1 MRIVQPRHFLPRTGI
16 PRGITHSCFRWMEP
30 GKGGDNRKQLTQ
42 CTAGWIC
49 DEVQHQH
56 PCFILTPQSPTS
68 LKRVEMLYIENHRV
82 YGLDPADPIRVSY
95 GTPLGEELIARERPD
110 LVRMPVDSQSLLPVL
125 LGAPR
130 AEARRELVLQR
141 MGHLALSQ
149 GGWRYIPA
157 NRPPGTKRSTVA
169 KGAETVLAKTHRYR
183 LAADPGGNHNL
194 HASDREQVAALAEA
208 VAADGMMAKR

>member
-1 MRIVQPRHFLPRTGI
+1 
-16 PRGITHSCFRWMEP
+16 
-30 GKGGDNRKQLTQ
+30 
-42 CTAGWIC
+42 
-49 DEVQHQH
+49 
-56 PCFILTPQSPTS
+56 
-68 LKRVEMLYIENHRV
+68 
-82 YGLDPADPIRVSY
+82 
-95 GTPLGEELIARERPD
+95 
-110 LVRMPVDSQSLLPVL
+110 
-125 LGAPR
+125 
-130 AEARRELVLQR
+130 

-194 HASDREQVAALAEA
+194 PASDREQVAALAEA